1 MTTTYRRTS
10 NYECEELEDEL
21 VVMERDSQAMVTLNP
36 AGRLVW
42 EAIENRVTL
51 DELETLFRVAFPDV
65 GEDTMRNDILA
76 VLNALVTTELA
87 FIDEGRGYRRGPPP
101 NADVAVV
108 RFGIPLNLVRSEERR
123 VGNESRPR
131 GSPDH

>member
-87 FIDEGRGYRRGPPP
+87 FIDEGRG
-101 NADVAVV
+101 
-108 RFGIPLNLVRSEERR
+108 
-123 VGNESRPR
+123 
-131 GSPDH
+131 